1 MIKITN
7 RLADSG
13 FEKVD
18 FHKVT
23 PCELFN
29 KVVDNRIVEVHGLED
44 NVENC
49 EMLLDF
55 LQR

>member
-13 FEKVD
+13 FVKVE

-23 PCELFN
+23 PCELWD
-29 KVVDNRIVEVHGLED
+29 KIVDNHIVEVHGLED
-44 NVENC
+44 SK
-49 EMLLDF
+49 MLIDF